1 MRLGRKMRWLLGIA
15 VVLVI
20 VRALLPTLVQRYVN
34 KTLNSIPEYSGHVG
48 DVDLNLWRGAYE
60 IEDVSLVKSSG
71 KVPVPLFS
79 SPKVDLSVEWRQLW
93 KGKFVGEIELQE
105 PEINFVSAPT
115 AEGKQGSVDAS
126 WIDRVKDLFPLKL
139 NRVTVHEGSV
149 HYRDFHSSPKVNLD
163 LKEVEGVATNLTN
176 RPTPGIELPA
186 AVHANGDMP
195 GGGTFLLDAKLAPL
209 AEEPTF
215 SIDASAE
222 KVGLPALND
231 FLKAYGNV
239 DAEAGT
245 FSAYAE
251 FAAKDGAFDGYV
263 KPLFKDIQVARWR
276 QDESFVRRVW
286 EGIVQLA
293 AKILENPDKERVATR
308 IPLHGRFD
316 KPQPDLWATIGGL
329 LRNAYIQALVPGIEG
344 SISLPNEGGEK
355 AKDGKDKDKKD
366 KEKKDKKDKGKDEPK
381 KK

>member
-105 PEINFVSAPT
+105 PEINCVSAPT

-176 RPTPGIELPA
+176 HPTPGVELPA
-186 AVHANGDMP
+186 TMHANGLMP
-195 GGGTFLLDAKLAPL
+195 G
-209 AEEPTF
+209 
-215 SIDASAE
+215 
-222 KVGLPALND
+222 
-231 FLKAYGNV
+231 
-239 DAEAGT
+239 
-245 FSAYAE
+245 
-251 FAAKDGAFDGYV
+251 
-263 KPLFKDIQVARWR
+263 
-276 QDESFVRRVW
+276 
-286 EGIVQLA
+286 
-293 AKILENPDKERVATR
+293 
-308 IPLHGRFD
+308 
-316 KPQPDLWATIGGL
+316 
-329 LRNAYIQALVPGIEG
+329 
-344 SISLPNEGGEK
+344 
-355 AKDGKDKDKKD
+355 
-366 KEKKDKKDKGKDEPK
+366 
-381 KK
+381 